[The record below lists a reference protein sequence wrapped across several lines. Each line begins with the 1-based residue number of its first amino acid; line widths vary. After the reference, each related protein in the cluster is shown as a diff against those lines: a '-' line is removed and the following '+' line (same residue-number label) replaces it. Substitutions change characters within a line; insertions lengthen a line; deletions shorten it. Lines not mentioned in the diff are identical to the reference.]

1 MKLVRSDSPEVATIV
16 ASAGALACLV
26 WSALTLACIAC
37 VLSLL
42 IALAVSLIVST
53 RAAVWLGMPVFLVLN
68 VFLLWRGRSSRL
80 NWVVA
85 GCAEKLFV
93 RLFTRRGWKRA
104 DNGEPDVLMLDASEI
119 ASLSARTAEVFLD
132 GSRPKYAQWLVI
144 EPLRTIT
151 EEALSHLNLL
161 LDSDY
166 LGKQLYVTNERGG
179 LLTIK
184 WRRCRPG
191 LQAFL
196 EQIAR
201 ECASITIGP
210 AERSELDL
218 NGIWAG
224 FSRNV
229 RHDLTAQERQQLVQA
244 IRLGFG
250 LECEWLMSRYKCMA
264 LQESAAYLAEIA
276 REETGTE
283 LPGGC
288 AVCR

>member
-1 MKLVRSDSPEVATIV
+1 MKLTRSDSQEMARCI
-16 ASAGALACLV
+16 ASTRVLACWG
-26 WSALTLACIAC
+26 WSARSLVILASLPGLVITIA
-37 VLSLL
+37 VGLL
-42 IALAVSLIVST
+42 ISA
-53 RAAVWLGMPVFLVLN
+53 RAAAWIGIPVFLLSN
-68 VFLLWRGRSSRL
+68 VFWLWRGRSSRL

-85 GCAEKLFV
+85 GCAEKLVV

-104 DNGEPDVLMLDASEI
+104 DSEEPDVLMLDASEI

-132 GSRPKYAQWLVI
+132 GSTPKYAQWLVI

-151 EEALSHLNLL
+151 EEALSHINLL

-166 LGKQLYVTNERGG
+166 PGKQLYVTNERG

-184 WRRCRPG
+184 WRWCRPG
-191 LQAFL
+191 LQVFL
-196 EQIAR
+196 EQVAR

-210 AERSELDL
+210 EERSELDL

-229 RHDLTAQERQQLVQA
+229 RHDLTAQERQQLVHA
-244 IRLGFG
+244 MRLGFS

-283 LPGGC
+283 PPGGC
-288 AVCR
+288 ALCR

>member
-1 MKLVRSDSPEVATIV
+1 MKLVRSDSPEVARSIASTGAV
-16 ASAGALACLV
+16 ACWG
-26 WSALTLACIAC
+26 WSARTLVVLASLPGVVITIA
-37 VLSLL
+37 VGLL
-42 IALAVSLIVST
+42 ISA
-53 RAAVWLGMPVFLVLN
+53 RAAAWIGIPVFLLSN
-68 VFLLWRGRSSRL
+68 VFWLWRGRSSRL

-93 RLFTRRGWKRA
+93 RLFIRRGWKRA
-104 DNGEPDVLMLDASEI
+104 DCGEPDVLMLDASEI

-144 EPLRTIT
+144 EPLHTIT
-151 EEALSHLNLL
+151 EEALSHLNSL

-166 LGKQLYVTNERGG
+166 PGKQLYVTNERG

-184 WRRCRPG
+184 WRWCRPG
-191 LQAFL
+191 LQVFL
-196 EQIAR
+196 EQVAR
-201 ECASITIGP
+201 ECPSITIGP
-210 AERSELDL
+210 EDRSELDL

-264 LQESAAYLAEIA
+264 LQESAACLAEIE

-283 LPGGC
+283 SSSACP
-288 AVCR
+288 RH